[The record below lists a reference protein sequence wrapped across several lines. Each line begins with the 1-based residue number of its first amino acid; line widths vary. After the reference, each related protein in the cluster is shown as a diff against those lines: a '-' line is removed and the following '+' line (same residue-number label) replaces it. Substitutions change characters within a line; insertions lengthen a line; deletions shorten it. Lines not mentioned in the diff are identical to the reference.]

1 MPARTDPFTTGR
13 NLIFEAPMLPATV
26 ERAFVHP
33 QFGLTL
39 RRLNQA
45 ETSFSSAGKY
55 RETVVELPNWSL
67 EGLAELFSFDV
78 LEAIEPFIEGQDP
91 LDRARIGYQLS
102 NDGGTTWLLWD
113 DGSSAWVPAVGV
125 LDGVYNDLDTVDK
138 HIPAFP
144 TLTLPRQIRIRVR
157 LTPGASGRQR
167 PLLRTTGICYESRLN
182 LYEDVTRSLK
192 RYVDG
197 AIRLPKVF
205 IAELT
210 GGTSVTIPTSSS
222 DPSVQPSELGYDVTV
237 AEPITVYNLT
247 TDPNRNQNLFGS
259 LGGVGNRTI
268 TFLGAQTGKVEIN
281 FVGIPEVFIGAEE
294 FFQLSK
300 IPSVVITFDRLE
312 QYGLIR
318 TEQQAV
324 EKSIARRVARIR
336 PPRVPYLLF
345 CSVRVQSSLKHEAL
359 LMKDALSRILDK
371 GDVFTSVAI
380 GDHYCVMSQTAQ
392 VAEDQ
397 VAKGLFVGNVTLKI
411 LGKVWLKAA
420 TEVPLVEKVVMQ
432 VGAEFTCNLNLPPH
446 LRNVYREQMDVE
458 AAPG

>member
-1 MPARTDPFTTGR
+1 MPSRTDPFTTDRG
-13 NLIFEAPMLPATV
+13 LVFEAPMLPATV

-45 ETSFSSAGKY
+45 ETAFSSAGKY

-67 EGLAELFSFDV
+67 EGLADLYGFDV
-78 LEAIEPFIEGQDP
+78 IEAIEPFIAGQDP
-91 LDRARIGYQLS
+91 LDTAKIGYQIS
-102 NDGGTTWLLWD
+102 NDGGTVWLVWD

-125 LDGVYNDLDTVDK
+125 LDGVYNDRSIVDE
-138 HIPAFP
+138 HLLAFP
-144 TLTLPRQIRIRVR
+144 TPTLPRQIRIRAR
-157 LTPGASGRQR
+157 LTPGAGGRQR
-167 PLLRTTGICYESRLN
+167 PFLQTTGICYEARLN

-197 AIRLPKVF
+197 AIQLPKVF
-205 IAELT
+205 IAELA
-210 GGTSVTIPTSSS
+210 GASDVTIPTSSS

-247 TDPNRNQNLFGS
+247 TDPHRTQNLFGS

-268 TFLGAQTGKVEIN
+268 TFLGVQTGKVEIN
-281 FVGIPEVFIGAEE
+281 FVGIPDVFIGAEE

-300 IPSVVITFDRLE
+300 IPSVVITFDRAE

-318 TEQQAV
+318 TEQRAV
-324 EKSIARRVARIR
+324 ERSVARGVARIR

-345 CSVRVQSSLKHEAL
+345 AAVRVQSSLKHEAL
-359 LMKDALSRILDK
+359 LMKDAISRILDK
-371 GDVFTSVAI
+371 GDVFSSVAI

-411 LGKVWLKAA
+411 LGKVWLKAP
-420 TEVPLVEKVVMQ
+420 TEVRLVEKVVLQ

-446 LRNVYREQMDVE
+446 LRNVYREEMDVE
-458 AAPG
+458 VAPG